1 MAFNYEL
8 YLQVAAPEVVWRFT
22 TTSVEVLPGGHSAAL
37 TSTLM
42 MQIWLARSLAI
53 SVHPAMEEWDVLGKL

>member
-1 MAFNYEL
+1 MAINYEL

-22 TTSVEVLPGGHSAAL
+22 TPSVEVLPGGHSAAL
-37 TSTLM
+37 TSAIM

-53 SVHPAMEEWDVLGKL
+53 RVHPAMEEWEVMGKL

>member
-1 MAFNYEL
+1 MAINYEL

-22 TTSVEVLPGGHSAAL
+22 TTPVEGMPGGHSAAL
-37 TSTLM
+37 SSAIM

-53 SVHPAMEEWDVLGKL
+53 RVHPDMEEWDFLGKL